1 MPMIVPAVLLIP
13 TLFILAISVAMWR
26 QDPKDA
32 VVFALLGIVGGYG
45 FLGVLARQLDV
56 SDDGLHWRDEWTFR
70 RRHLSWDQVV
80 TVEFQRVSGFLQP
93 QLLVH
98 RLAGAPVAIALPY
111 VSRTRIDEAVKMANT
126 FLNRKN
132 T

>member
-70 RRHLSWDQVV
+70 RRHLSWDQ
-80 TVEFQRVSGFLQP
+80 
-93 QLLVH
+93 LLVH